1 MFKNYLITAIRSFGK
16 NKVFTLINIV
26 GLAIGLACSFLIFL
40 HVYTELSYDDHFTD
54 AKDIYRLAVKASMS
68 DNSFEAAVTGGP
80 LAQILEAELPEVT
93 NYTRLREGR
102 MTLLTTEN
110 RSFYEEKIM
119 FADSS
124 FFELF
129 SFDVIAGEPEQAL
142 IHPYSMVLTEKMAGK
157 FFGDENPIGKEIKWN
172 NNQNYVVT
180 GVIKNLEQKTHMDFD
195 ILVSFSTLYQS
206 ERYRNF
212 IQNLFAYSTLN
223 YIKVHPGTKQIDLE
237 EKIARVVDHHMG
249 EGLAEYGGTYDVFL
263 QPITSI
269 YLHSNILHELRTN
282 SDVSFIYIFTSVA
295 ILILIIACI
304 NFINLATAKSV
315 KRSMEVGLRKVFGA
329 NKGMLF
335 RQFIS
340 ESVIL
345 VSLSLVL
352 AIILFDLGLPVLNKM
367 TGNDFKMSTFLHWD
381 YFLFVVGIAVF
392 VGFLAG
398 SYPAL
403 YLSRFKPI
411 FVLKGSFFR
420 GAKKSG
426 FRNVMV
432 VVQFVISVSLIA
444 GTFLIYRQLD
454 FINNKDLGINNKDL
468 AVIALRDRSMT
479 QNYKTLKAEMQNLPG
494 VLDVTGSS
502 AYLGN
507 FEQRRGFFPEGG
519 TDDNMMLMLYLQTD
533 QNYLDVMDAK
543 LIMGRNFFENSI
555 ADSNAI
561 LINQAYLDILGWD
574 DPLEKN
580 IYIPGGNDND
590 YPLKIIGLIE
600 NFNYASLHEEVKPLI
615 IMNDPSRINYLSVK
629 IKPDN
634 QKQVLELIAAKWEAF
649 YPAYPFEYFMQQTKY
664 EEMYTSEA
672 NMSRL
677 FVYFSMLAVLI
688 AALGLFGL
696 SSFTAEQRTKE
707 IGIRKVLGSSVT
719 QILSLLSK
727 EFSRLVIIA
736 IVIAVPLS
744 WFGMDKWLQEF
755 AYQTGISWW
764 IFVVSGVLAILI
776 SYMTIIFQALKASRS
791 NPVEALKYE

>member
-1 MFKNYLITAIRSFGK
+1 MLKNYLITALRSFGK
-16 NKVFTLINIV
+16 NKIFTLINIA
-26 GLAIGLACSFLIFL
+26 GLAIGLACSFLLFL

-54 AKDIYRLAVKASMS
+54 SEDIYRLAVKASMS

-80 LAQILEAELPEVT
+80 LAQILQNELPEVL

-102 MTLLTTEN
+102 MTLLTTEDK
-110 RSFYEEKIM
+110 SFYEEKIM

-129 SFDVIAGEPEQAL
+129 SFEVIAGEPDKAL
-142 IHPYSMVLTEKMAGK
+142 IHPYSVVLTQNMAEK

-172 NNQNYVVT
+172 NKQNYVVT
-180 GVIKNLEQKTHMDFD
+180 AVIKNLEQKTHMDFD

-223 YIKVHPGTKQIDLE
+223 YIKVHPGTNQKELE
-237 EKIARVVDHHMG
+237 EKIAGVVDNHMG

-282 SDVSFIYIFTSVA
+282 SDVTFIYIFTSVA

-345 VSLSLVL
+345 VSISLVI
-352 AIILFDLGLPVLNKM
+352 AIILFYLGLPVLNEM
-367 TGNDFKMSTFLHWD
+367 TGNNFQMSTFLYWE
-381 YFLFVVGIAVF
+381 YLLFVIGIAIL

-454 FINNKDLGINNKDL
+454 FINNKDLG
-468 AVIALRDRSMT
+468 
-479 QNYKTLKAEMQNLPG
+479 Y
-494 VLDVTGSS
+494 
-502 AYLGN
+502 
-507 FEQRRGFFPEGG
+507 
-519 TDDNMMLMLYLQTD
+519 
-533 QNYLDVMDAK
+533 
-543 LIMGRNFFENSI
+543 
-555 ADSNAI
+555 
-561 LINQAYLDILGWD
+561 
-574 DPLEKN
+574 
-580 IYIPGGNDND
+580 
-590 YPLKIIGLIE
+590 
-600 NFNYASLHEEVKPLI
+600 
-615 IMNDPSRINYLSVK
+615 
-629 IKPDN
+629 
-634 QKQVLELIAAKWEAF
+634 
-649 YPAYPFEYFMQQTKY
+649 
-664 EEMYTSEA
+664 
-672 NMSRL
+672 
-677 FVYFSMLAVLI
+677 
-688 AALGLFGL
+688 
-696 SSFTAEQRTKE
+696 
-707 IGIRKVLGSSVT
+707 
-719 QILSLLSK
+719 
-727 EFSRLVIIA
+727 
-736 IVIAVPLS
+736 
-744 WFGMDKWLQEF
+744 
-755 AYQTGISWW
+755 
-764 IFVVSGVLAILI
+764 
-776 SYMTIIFQALKASRS
+776 
-791 NPVEALKYE
+791 

>member
-16 NKVFTLINIV
+16 NKVFTIINIV

-40 HVYTELSYDDHFTD
+40 HVYTELSYDDHFKD

-80 LAQILEAELPEVT
+80 LAQILQNELPEVL

-102 MTLLTTEN
+102 MTLLTTED

-124 FFELF
+124 FFEIF
-129 SFDVIAGEPEQAL
+129 SFEVIAGEPHKAL
-142 IHPYSMVLTEKMAGK
+142 IHPYSIVLTQKMAEK

-180 GVIKNLEQKTHMDFD
+180 SVIKNLDKKTHMDFD

-206 ERYRNF
+206 DRYRNF

-223 YIKVHPGTKQIDLE
+223 YIKVHPGTNQKLLE
-237 EKIARVVDHHMG
+237 EKIAGVVDKHMG

-282 SDVSFIYIFTSVA
+282 SDVTFIYIFTSVA

-304 NFINLATAKSV
+304 NFINLSTAKSV

-345 VSLSLVL
+345 VSISLVL
-352 AIILFDLGLPVLNKM
+352 AIILFYLGLPVLNKM
-367 TGNDFKMSTFLHWD
+367 TGNNFEMSTFFQWEYL
-381 YFLFVVGIAVF
+381 LFILGIAIM

-411 FVLKGSFFR
+411 LVLKGSFFR

-454 FINNKDLGINNKDL
+454 YINNKDLGVDNRDL
-468 AVIALRDRSMT
+468 AVIALRDRIMT

-533 QNYLDVMDAK
+533 QNYLEVMDAK
-543 LIMGRNFFENSI
+543 IIKGRNFFENSI

-561 LINQAYLDILGWD
+561 IINQAYLDILGWD

-590 YPLKIIGLIE
+590 YPLKIVGLIE

-629 IKPDN
+629 INPEN
-634 QKQVLELIAAKWEAF
+634 QKQVLGINRRQ
-649 YPAYPFEYFMQQTKY
+649 MG
-664 EEMYTSEA
+664 
-672 NMSRL
+672 R
-677 FVYFSMLAVLI
+677 VLS
-688 AALGLFGL
+688 GL
-696 SSFTAEQRTKE
+696 S
-707 IGIRKVLGSSVT
+707 IRIFYAANKV
-719 QILSLLSK
+719 
-727 EFSRLVIIA
+727 
-736 IVIAVPLS
+736 
-744 WFGMDKWLQEF
+744 
-755 AYQTGISWW
+755 
-764 IFVVSGVLAILI
+764 
-776 SYMTIIFQALKASRS
+776 
-791 NPVEALKYE
+791 